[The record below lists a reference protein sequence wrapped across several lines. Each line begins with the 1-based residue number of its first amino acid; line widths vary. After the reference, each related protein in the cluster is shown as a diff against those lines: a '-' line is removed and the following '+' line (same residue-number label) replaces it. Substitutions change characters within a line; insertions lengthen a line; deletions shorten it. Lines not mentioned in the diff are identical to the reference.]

1 MKCLYNTDKIK
12 LKEAIDLLDYDEGEP
27 ILLKVKERLKEIS
40 DDDMENISL
49 SMGNL
54 EDSDW
59 DALRDYFE
67 EYYLKEN

>member
-1 MKCLYNTDKIK
+1 MYNTDKIK